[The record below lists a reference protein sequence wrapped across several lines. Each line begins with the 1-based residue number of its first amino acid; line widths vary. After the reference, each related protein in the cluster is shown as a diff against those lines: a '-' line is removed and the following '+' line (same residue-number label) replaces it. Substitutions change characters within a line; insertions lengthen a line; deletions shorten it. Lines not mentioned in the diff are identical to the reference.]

1 MMMRFSILALLILGI
16 FLVLFLRRTM
26 GAPSADNERVAAVR
40 RRVGPGLNEELKRS
54 HLKAGA
60 PIFIRIFKEEKEL
73 ELWMRDEMGGRY
85 TLFRKWPIATY
96 GLFSK
101 MESGLGPKLKEG
113 DGRAPEGF
121 YHVGAR
127 QLNPTSK
134 YHLAFNLGYPN
145 AFDKAHG
152 RTGSAL
158 MVHGSD
164 VSIGCYAMTD
174 PVIEVIYLLADAA
187 LRGKRQDEFS
197 VHCFPFRMTEERLA
211 RAEAEGSEWTGFWR
225 NLKEGAD
232 LFEQTKVPPLVG
244 VKDGKYVFRRRD
256 P

>member
-1 MMMRFSILALLILGI
+1 MFLRFSILALLVAGI
-16 FLVLFLRRTM
+16 FLVLFLRRVM
-26 GAPSADNERVAAVR
+26 GAPSGDNERLAAVR
-40 RRVGPGLNEELKRS
+40 KRVGPALNEELKRA

-60 PIFIRIFKEEKEL
+60 PVFIRLFKEEQEL
-73 ELWMRDEMGGRY
+73 ELWMRDDMGGRY
-85 TLFRKWPIATY
+85 TLFKKWPVATY
-96 GLFSK
+96 GG
-101 MESGLGPKLKEG
+101 MGLGPKLKEG

-121 YHVGAR
+121 YHVAAR
-127 QLNPTSK
+127 QLKPDSK
-134 YHLAFNLGYPN
+134 YHLAFNLGFPN
-145 AFDKAHG
+145 SYDQFHK

-187 LRGKRQDEFS
+187 LRGKRQDEIP
-197 VHCFPFRMTEERLA
+197 VQCFPFRMTQARLA
-211 RAEAEGSEWTGFWR
+211 KAETEANEWMGFWR
-225 NLKEGAD
+225 NLKQGYD

-244 VKDGKYVFRRRD
+244 QKDGTYVFRKRD